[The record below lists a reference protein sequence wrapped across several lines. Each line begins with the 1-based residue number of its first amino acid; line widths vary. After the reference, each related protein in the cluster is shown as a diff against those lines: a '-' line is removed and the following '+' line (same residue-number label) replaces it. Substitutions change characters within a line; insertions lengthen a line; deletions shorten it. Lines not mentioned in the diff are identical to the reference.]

1 MGQSMVSDLT
11 AETAAQFAAR
21 CLANGDGR
29 PEVAE
34 SLQTFF
40 GVSRATAYRII
51 ARALLGTGEPQQAD
65 IARTDTGAIDLA
77 AEAERQYAAAVS
89 NDDSKAALRWFS
101 VLQRLAS

>member
-1 MGQSMVSDLT
+1 MADRT

-40 GVSRATAYRII
+40 GVSRATAYRTI
-51 ARALLGTGEPQQAD
+51 ARALLGTGEPQPAD
-65 IARTDTGAIDLA
+65 IARTDSGGIDLA

>member
-1 MGQSMVSDLT
+1 MGQSMASDLT

-51 ARALLGTGEPQQAD
+51 ARAMLGTGEPPAD
-65 IARTDTGAIDLA
+65 IARTETGAIDLA
-77 AEAERQYAAAVS
+77 AEAARQYAAAVS